1 MFFLIQ
7 KKQNAT
13 TFEADRPRERLLAA
27 GEQHLSTQEL
37 LAILLRTGYKEKD
50 VMALAQDV
58 LQSFSSLYELKRANI
73 EELQQIKGIGQ
84 VKAIEMKAAL
94 ELGKRL
100 CEAKEPKYGQVLSS
114 QKIGEQLMIR
124 LKDLRQ
130 EHLIALY
137 LNTKNDIIKQK
148 TVFIGSL
155 NQSIA
160 HPREIYQEAV
170 KCSAAR
176 IVLAHNHPSG
186 NPQPSKQ
193 DRLLTKR
200 VQECGEIIGI
210 DLLDHIIVG
219 HEGYISFREENL
231 L

>member
-1 MFFLIQ
+1 
-7 KKQNAT
+7 
-13 TFEADRPRERLLAA
+13 
-27 GEQHLSTQEL
+27 
-37 LAILLRTGYKEKD
+37 
-50 VMALAQDV
+50 MALAQDV

-160 HPREIYQEAV
+160 HPREIFQEAV

-176 IVLAHNHPSG
+176 IVLAHNHPS
-186 NPQPSKQ
+186 
-193 DRLLTKR
+193 
-200 VQECGEIIGI
+200 
-210 DLLDHIIVG
+210 
-219 HEGYISFREENL
+219 
-231 L
+231 